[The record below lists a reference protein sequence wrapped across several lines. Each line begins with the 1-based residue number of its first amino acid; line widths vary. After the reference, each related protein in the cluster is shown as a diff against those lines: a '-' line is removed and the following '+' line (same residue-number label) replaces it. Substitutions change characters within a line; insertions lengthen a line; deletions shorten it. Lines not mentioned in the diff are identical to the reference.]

1 MRAAETGL
9 LLLCCAL
16 GEAVKPLT
24 GTEFEQLSRCMAAH
38 PAPWE
43 ELLRVRTLTARGI
56 EPEQA
61 RRIVSLL
68 ERRDALERYLSE
80 PGVTA
85 VTRISEGFPQRLR
98 ALGAE
103 CPPVLFC
110 RGDVSLLTRRC
121 IALVGARTA
130 SPRNLAFAEHIGTLA
145 AREGFTLVSGGAAGA
160 DSAAQNA
167 CLRAGGSVVCFVPD
181 ALRRYPE
188 RERVLYCADEGYE
201 LPFSSV
207 RALRRN
213 HFIHALGEKA
223 FVAQCDAQ
231 RGGSRSGAADNL
243 RRGLSPVFVL
253 DDGSE
258 GAVALVRL
266 GAQTVSDRPS
276 SLAALAPAQLS
287 IFD

>member
-1 MRAAETGL
+1 MKPSETGL

-24 GTEFEQLSRCMAAH
+24 AAEFHRLSRCMAAH
-38 PAPWE
+38 PAAWE
-43 ELLRVRTLTARGI
+43 DTLTVRALTARGI
-56 EPEQA
+56 EPEEAQ
-61 RRIVSLL
+61 RIVSLL
-68 ERRDALERYLSE
+68 ERQAVLERYLAE

-85 VTRISEGFPQRLR
+85 LTRISEGFPQRLR
-98 ALGAE
+98 ALGQE

-110 RGDVSLLTRRC
+110 RGDTSLLTRRC
-121 IALVGARTA
+121 IALVGARAA
-130 SPRNLAFAEHIGTLA
+130 SPRSRAFAAHIGTLA

-160 DSAAQNA
+160 DSAAQDA

-201 LPFSSV
+201 LPFSAA

-223 FVAQCDAQ
+223 FVAQCEAQ
-231 RGGSRSGAADNL
+231 RGGSWSGAADNL

-258 GAVALVRL
+258 GAAALAAL
-266 GAQTVSDRPS
+266 GAQPVPDRPS
-276 SLAALAPAQLS
+276 SLAALTPVQLS

>member
-1 MRAAETGL
+1 MKPSEMGL

-16 GEAVKPLT
+16 GESVRPLNA
-24 GTEFEQLSRCMAAH
+24 TEFRHLSRCMTAH

-43 ELLRVRTLTARGI
+43 EHLRVRTLTARGI
-56 EPEQA
+56 EPSEA
-61 RRIVSLL
+61 ERIVSLL
-68 ERRDALERYLSE
+68 ERREALERYLSE

-85 VTRISEGFPQRLR
+85 LTRISEGFPQRLR
-98 ALGAE
+98 ALGLE

-121 IALVGARTA
+121 IALVGARA
-130 SPRNLAFAEHIGTLA
+130 ISPRGRAFAEHIGTLA

-167 CLRAGGSVVCFVPD
+167 CLHAGGSVVCFVPD
-181 ALRRYPE
+181 ALRCYPE

-201 LPFSSV
+201 LPFSSA

-223 FVAQCDAQ
+223 FVAQCEAH
-231 RGGSRSGAADNL
+231 RGGSWSGAADNL

-258 GAVALVRL
+258 GAGALEKL
-266 GAQTVSDRPS
+266 GAQRVPDRPS
-276 SLAALAPAQLS
+276 SLAELRPAQLS